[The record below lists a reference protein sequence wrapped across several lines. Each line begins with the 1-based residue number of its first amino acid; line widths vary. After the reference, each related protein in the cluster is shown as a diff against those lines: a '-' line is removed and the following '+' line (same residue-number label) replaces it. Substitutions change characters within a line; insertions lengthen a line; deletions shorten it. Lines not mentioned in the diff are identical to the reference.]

1 MQRMFAMA
9 RKTSKMPALT
19 PAEKR
24 LRNTHC
30 KLRDAL
36 ERLVKGLP
44 THPDLQK
51 RSYRLT
57 VATLAREARVGR
69 NAIYANHR
77 SIIDELRRASDR
89 KVVPEK
95 LAAWEDKLAQQRALI
110 QVLQIE
116 ERRMVTENAVLL
128 KRILDAET
136 EVERQKRHNARL
148 IAERD
153 RAVKPVPLTRG
164 QKS

>member
-1 MQRMFAMA
+1 MA

-95 LAAWEDKLAQQRALI
+95 LACRGLRSGTPASLDLATI
-110 QVLQIE
+110 ISIVGHE
-116 ERRMVTENAVLL
+116 ER
-128 KRILDAET
+128 
-136 EVERQKRHNARL
+136 
-148 IAERD
+148 
-153 RAVKPVPLTRG
+153 LTWQRCW
-164 QKS
+164 